1 MKDFYNLAKTLIN
14 KDKIQKII
22 NRKTETILKAFE
34 ESNVSPKKI
43 ISLNWHCSL
52 VDFATSGYDVSYI
65 SDDPDAI
72 DYANALCEA
81 YDVTITNHNV
91 PLDTFCMKFHM
102 DVDIEKYDCVLALDQ
117 YYTFSTS
124 EDDQHSQ
131 LQDSLTLLNDDGIL
145 LTTLMDYKN
154 IKFNSKLFADPFY
167 LRNDDSEFIFIN
179 NRKWNQ
185 EDRKKWRHYA
195 YVINQ
200 TTNELNSF
208 EPVDRQ
214 AMFFKQLAYHTASL
228 GWNNFVVHKKLIY
241 KPMYSSENQYIISI
255 TR

>member
-1 MKDFYNLAKTLIN
+1 MKDFYELAKTLIN
-14 KDKIQKII
+14 KDKIQKVI

-34 ESNVSPKKI
+34 ESDVSPTKI
-43 ISLNWHCSL
+43 ISLDWHASL
-52 VDFATSGYDVSYI
+52 VDFAASGYDVSYI
-65 SDDPDAI
+65 SDNPAAI

-81 YDVTITNHNV
+81 YGVTITNHNV
-91 PLDTFCMKFHM
+91 PLDTFSMKFHM
-102 DVDIEKYDCVLALDQ
+102 DETIEKYDCVLALDQ

-124 EDDQHSQ
+124 EDDQRSQ
-131 LQDSLTLLNDDGIL
+131 LQDSLALLSDDGIL

-154 IKFNSKLFADPFY
+154 IKFNSKVFAEPFY
-167 LRNDDSEFIFIN
+167 MRNDDSEFIFVN

-185 EDRKKWRHYA
+185 EDRKRWQHFT

-200 TTNELNSF
+200 TTNELHSF
-208 EPVDRQ
+208 GPTERQ
-214 AMFFKQLAYHTASL
+214 AMFFKQLAYHTAAL